1 MGLLVRQSRR
11 IRRVVKCPNL
21 MLYMVELHFGK
32 KLQFHV
38 GKSLEMVRMDS
49 QLKEFIES
57 TVANLNKAL
66 ELDQPKLTWAVLV
79 NTATVIESWVECA
92 QLIVERVENGK

>member
-38 GKSLEMVRMDS
+38 GL
-49 QLKEFIES
+49 
-57 TVANLNKAL
+57 NL
-66 ELDQPKLTWAVLV
+66 
-79 NTATVIESWVECA
+79 
-92 QLIVERVENGK
+92 ERVIKMASKKKSVPLNSKEATDYLSKMLGIPVHYGSVSEEKKEGEINE